1 VGLLRQFDGMGGKN
15 LEVRYVDVAPFSEQA
30 DEADHFGIEPVQLMT
45 EVDGRRTEVEVY
57 LGAVVISSYDKV
69 VVPFFGKGLPIEY
82 ELTRSVQTVAN
93 KDRHN
98 VGILTTDAGLMSSSR
113 EWRIVTELKK
123 QYDVEDVSPSN
134 DIDGD
139 KFDVLLVAMPSSLAD
154 AEMDNLVKYVTSGQ
168 PALIFDDPFPLTLSR
183 GSGVVNAPRQPK
195 PRPGGPMGMF
205 GGGGG
210 APPEQK
216 ADGGRA
222 TRLLEALDIRWK
234 YDRVVFDVNNPHPEF
249 AMLPPEY
256 VFITRDGGNE
266 DAFDRDS
273 KITSGLQELIA
284 LYTGTVEHR
293 NSSADTEFTPLLAT
307 GRDSGLLDWEE
318 FVEDSGFNFFSS
330 QAAANPRRNP
340 FRQMDRDTHA
350 IAAHV
355 TSDQDD
361 AKLNAIFVADV
372 DMISDFFFEERN
384 LGNLD
389 LKFDNVTFVLNAVD
403 MLAEDEAFID
413 LRSRRSRHRT
423 LTRVEARRRAFLEE
437 ANKAE
442 KAAASEADD
451 ELAKRREQLSER
463 VKEIEKVEN
472 LDPIAKAQMLKQA
485 QVAEQQRLILA
496 EAQIEQR
503 KNNQI
508 RKIHANTNRQI
519 QKLESAIR
527 RWAIWL
533 PPIPALCVGLF
544 VFMSRLKAEKRNV
557 VATRR
562 RDS

>member
-1 VGLLRQFDGMGGKN
+1 
-15 LEVRYVDVAPFSEQA
+15 
-30 DEADHFGIEPVQLMT
+30 
-45 EVDGRRTEVEVY
+45 
-57 LGAVVISSYDKV
+57 
-69 VVPFFGKGLPIEY
+69 
-82 ELTRSVQTVAN
+82 
-93 KDRHN
+93 
-98 VGILTTDAGLMSSSR
+98 
-113 EWRIVTELKK
+113 
-123 QYDVEDVSPSN
+123 
-134 DIDGD
+134 
-139 KFDVLLVAMPSSLAD
+139 
-154 AEMDNLVKYVTSGQ
+154 MDNLVEYIESGQ
-168 PALIFDDPFPLTLSR
+168 PTLIFDDPFPLTLSS

-195 PRPGGPMGMF
+195 PRPGGSMSMF
-205 GGGGG
+205 GGGG
-210 APPEQK
+210 PPGEQK

-222 TRLLEALDIRWK
+222 TRLLEALHIRWN

-249 AMLPPEY
+249 AMLPAEY

-284 LYTGTVEHR
+284 LYTGTVER
-293 NSSADTEFTPLLAT
+293 RTSSDTTEFTPLLVT
-307 GRDSGLLDWEE
+307 GRDSGLLAWDE
-318 FVEDSGFNFFSS
+318 FVEDSGFIFMSA

-340 FRQMDRDTHA
+340 FRQMDRDTHT
-350 IAAHV
+350 IAAHI
-355 TSDQDD
+355 TSDKDD

-403 MLAEDEAFID
+403 MLAGDEAFID
-413 LRSRRSRHRT
+413 LRSRRARHRT
-423 LTRVEARRRAFLEE
+423 LTRVEASKRAFLEE

-442 KAAASEADD
+442 KTADGEADD
-451 ELAKRREQLSER
+451 ELATRREQLSER
-463 VKEIEKVEN
+463 VKEIEKLEN

-485 QVAEQQRLILA
+485 QQAEQQRLVLA

-519 QKLESAIR
+519 QKLESNIR

-533 PPIPALCVGLF
+533 PPIPALCVGLL
-544 VFMSRLKAEKRNV
+544 VFMSRWKAEKRNV